1 MANEVLKYLSELYRL
16 VTVQDDYTT
25 ASQISAV
32 VCNMESLLFPCN
44 GVAPHGSDL
53 DVYMSNIFNPD
64 NGLPAFITK
73 YFHVKTIRPCFDLMF
88 GLILKLL
95 LEYNRRV
102 VQYVAIIK
110 DVCMKAILS
119 GDTTAQCKAK
129 CYACLEKI
137 ITSLP
142 GNFSL
147 QSELN
152 AEVLTNQLFNHLAMS
167 RSKLQTTDVHSIYTI
182 FGLLGKDFSSELCAP
197 DKLIRAV
204 CNELNS
210 KEVKAGTAKIK
221 IVESCLTALSN
232 LLSNPEF
239 KSLVLANSSHQSK
252 IYSALKSTLVPNKR
266 VHTAFRA
273 CLKLFADHTDVFSS
287 LLIPEYALWHSQ
299 LTELLSNF
307 EGEED
312 NRAIEEALDKFYVH
326 VATFVSEQGGIQS
339 VAIYKYFMEYFEKEM
354 ASLST
359 LRSTNVSGRNKNKLT
374 IKGLSRFVECNVA
387 GNDASR
393 QHLGTMFHAFLKRT
407 LYLSLE
413 LQRLEQ
419 SSLESNARL
428 VSHYV
433 FLLSHLLAKVTTQ
446 GTSTQVPGTQGGA
459 GTLGSGT
466 QGISSRESGIPGSS
480 SQRISTKGA
489 INTEDIFTQ
498 DPATQGISTQGV
510 GTQGTST
517 QRTGNQ
523 GHRTLGTSTQGP
535 GTSGTGTQG
544 ISTGTEG
551 FITQGPTIQGP
562 ITQGPSTQV
571 STQSWNSFLSI
582 CLNLVSLYPRLDY
595 RTAAEVSSELTQ
607 SLVSLWKKCGCD
619 GAVNGLVR
627 EFVYQSVIQTC
638 SHDLAFDADN
648 LPNQSLITYRAYLPL
663 WRHLLSRTETL
674 CDDGSSFGDVIVNE
688 LMTSLLIFCH
698 KLDLGAN
705 LKPDSELSNSTFL
718 PSLSHAYLG
727 DPASHLSP
735 SNQDDLTLF
744 TNLVDFYTDLLTKQ
758 GAYTG
763 RPPNTTLPPNSDSE
777 NSALPLNSAE
787 NSGLPPNFDP
797 ENAALPLNTNSS
809 VRPMNTTSEN
819 TTLPPNSGNTTL
831 SPNSGNTTLS
841 PNVAFLPLNSTE
853 NPAPP
858 INTTGN
864 LASNFASP
872 DRGNSA
878 PPILSAGSARV
889 VAVLSEIVGASMRHP
904 VVSGLYSLSGLML
917 RLARAQGCF
926 EDPALV
932 KHLSPV
938 LESYLDQVI
947 HMSINQQHQLRFV
960 CLSLI
965 LATPLCFIRPVLPR
979 LVQPFKIIFELGL
992 NDLDLAETGMSV
1004 LTYWV
1009 SHLSPHTMADF
1020 IAPLLPCM
1028 NPYLKSRDS
1037 VRDAVFYSEADRD
1050 ILLSRSNTRS
1060 NKLAHI
1066 KKKKY
1071 IESYEQT
1078 SQLRNV
1084 QTSIVYFLS
1093 LLDSNLASQIVSRE
1107 GNRENLS
1114 EACSQRLLFNVP
1126 YVTAK
1131 IPIYLDVFM
1140 DRIISLGSSSSNRRM
1155 RVSACEFLHSTTL
1168 LLLGNNKQDG
1178 SRKGSERD
1186 EMFEKMF
1193 PVLIKLGC
1201 DSDIL
1206 IRQLFADLSI
1216 QMMHYYSSEIQL
1228 CTSHAQFVITT
1239 LMECITQDSD
1249 TELRSFASRLLS
1261 ELIVWS
1267 RKQSKCADLVRDTKL
1282 NMAAVVKQIQQFC
1295 VHPHPSKRIGEL
1307 FIYYYGP

>member
-299 LTELLSNF
+299 LKVIILPLIKRYLITCLKLFADHTDVFSSLLIPEYALWHSQLTELLSNF

-393 QHLGTMFHAFLKRT
+393 QHLATMFHAFLKRT

-413 LQRLEQ
+413 LQKLEQSSLESNARLVSHYVFLLSHLLAKVTTQVPSTRGTSTQVPGTQGGAGTLGSGTQGISSRESGIPGSSSQRISTKRAINTEDIFTQDPTTQGISTQGVGTQGTSTQRTGNQGPRTLGTSTQGPGTSGTGTQKASTQGISTGTQGFITQGPSTQVSTQSWNSFLSICLNLVSLYPRLDYRTAAEVSSELTQSLVSLWKKCECDGAVNGLIREFVYQSVIQTCSHDLAFDADNLPNQSLITYRAYLPLWRHLLSRTETKLQRLEQ

-466 QGISSRESGIPGSS
+466 QGISSLELQKLEQSSLESNARLVSHYVFLLSHLLAKVTTQVPTTQGPGTQGGAGTLGSGTQGISSRESGIPGSS

-498 DPATQGISTQGV
+498 DPTTQGISTQGV

-523 GHRTLGTSTQGP
+523 GPRTLGTSTQGP
-535 GTSGTGTQG
+535 VKTFSLKILQLKESPLKESALKELVHKEPA
-544 ISTGTEG
+544 IKDIELLEPALKALVLQEPALKES
-551 FITQGPTIQGP
+551 PP
-562 ITQGPSTQV
+562 ALKD
-571 STQSWNSFLSI
+571 LS
-582 CLNLVSLYPRLDY
+582 LKDLPFKDLSLKDPALKLDY

-674 CDDGSSFGDVIVNE
+674 CDDSSFGDVIVNE

-705 LKPDSELSNSTFL
+705 LKPDSELSNKITGGIAQL
-718 PSLSHAYLG
+718 ETKALSNC
-727 DPASHLSP
+727 S
-735 SNQDDLTLF
+735 
-744 TNLVDFYTDLLTKQ
+744 
-758 GAYTG
+758 
-763 RPPNTTLPPNSDSE
+763 NTTM
-777 NSALPLNSAE
+777 AKKQK
-787 NSGLPPNFDP
+787 F
-797 ENAALPLNTNSS
+797 
-809 VRPMNTTSEN
+809 V
-819 TTLPPNSGNTTL
+819 
-831 SPNSGNTTLS
+831 
-841 PNVAFLPLNSTE
+841 
-853 NPAPP
+853 PA
-858 INTTGN
+858 
-864 LASNFASP
+864 
-872 DRGNSA
+872 
-878 PPILSAGSARV
+878 
-889 VAVLSEIVGASMRHP
+889 
-904 VVSGLYSLSGLML
+904 
-917 RLARAQGCF
+917 
-926 EDPALV
+926 
-932 KHLSPV
+932 
-938 LESYLDQVI
+938 
-947 HMSINQQHQLRFV
+947 
-960 CLSLI
+960 
-965 LATPLCFIRPVLPR
+965 
-979 LVQPFKIIFELGL
+979 
-992 NDLDLAETGMSV
+992 
-1004 LTYWV
+1004 
-1009 SHLSPHTMADF
+1009 
-1020 IAPLLPCM
+1020 
-1028 NPYLKSRDS
+1028 
-1037 VRDAVFYSEADRD
+1037 
-1050 ILLSRSNTRS
+1050 
-1060 NKLAHI
+1060 
-1066 KKKKY
+1066 
-1071 IESYEQT
+1071 
-1078 SQLRNV
+1078 
-1084 QTSIVYFLS
+1084 
-1093 LLDSNLASQIVSRE
+1093 
-1107 GNRENLS
+1107 
-1114 EACSQRLLFNVP
+1114 
-1126 YVTAK
+1126 
-1131 IPIYLDVFM
+1131 
-1140 DRIISLGSSSSNRRM
+1140 
-1155 RVSACEFLHSTTL
+1155 
-1168 LLLGNNKQDG
+1168 
-1178 SRKGSERD
+1178 
-1186 EMFEKMF
+1186 
-1193 PVLIKLGC
+1193 
-1201 DSDIL
+1201 
-1206 IRQLFADLSI
+1206 
-1216 QMMHYYSSEIQL
+1216 
-1228 CTSHAQFVITT
+1228 
-1239 LMECITQDSD
+1239 
-1249 TELRSFASRLLS
+1249 
-1261 ELIVWS
+1261 
-1267 RKQSKCADLVRDTKL
+1267 
-1282 NMAAVVKQIQQFC
+1282 
-1295 VHPHPSKRIGEL
+1295 
-1307 FIYYYGP
+1307 

>member
-299 LTELLSNF
+299 LKVIILPLIKRYLITCLKLFADHTDVFSSLLIPEYALWHSQLTELLSNFEGEEDNRAIEEALDKFYVHVATFVSEQAKGFRYFTELLSNF

-393 QHLGTMFHAFLKRT
+393 QHLATMFHAFLKRT

-413 LQRLEQ
+413 LQKLEQSSLESNARLVSHYVFLLSHLLAKVTTQVPSTRGTSTQVPGTQGGAGTLGSGTQGISSRESGIPGSSSQRISTKRAINTEDIFTQDPTTQGISTQGVGTQGTSTQRTGNQGPRTLGTSTQGPGTSGTGTQKASTQGISTGTQGFITQGPSTQVSTQSWNSFLSICLNLVSLYPRLDYRTAAEVSSELTQSLVSLWKKCECDGAVNGLIREFVYQSVIQTCSHDLAFDADNLPNQSLITYRAYLPLWRHLLSRTETKLQRLEQ

-466 QGISSRESGIPGSS
+466 QGISSLELQKLEQSSLESNARLVSHYVFLLSHLLAKVTTQVPTTQGPGTQGGAGTLGSGTQGISSRESGIPGSS

-498 DPATQGISTQGV
+498 DPTTQGISTQGV

-523 GHRTLGTSTQGP
+523 GPRTLGTSTQGP
-535 GTSGTGTQG
+535 VKTFSLKILQLKESPLKESALKELVHKEPAIKDIELLEPALKALVLQEPALKESPPALKDLSLKDLPFKDLSLKDPALKSRLKAGTQFG
-544 ISTGTEG
+544 E
-551 FITQGPTIQGP
+551 P
-562 ITQGPSTQV
+562 V
-571 STQSWNSFLSI
+571 WNSFLSI

-674 CDDGSSFGDVIVNE
+674 CDDSSFGDVIVNE

-705 LKPDSELSNSTFL
+705 LKPDSELSNKITGGIAQL
-718 PSLSHAYLG
+718 ETKALSNC
-727 DPASHLSP
+727 S
-735 SNQDDLTLF
+735 
-744 TNLVDFYTDLLTKQ
+744 
-758 GAYTG
+758 
-763 RPPNTTLPPNSDSE
+763 NTTM
-777 NSALPLNSAE
+777 AKKQK
-787 NSGLPPNFDP
+787 F
-797 ENAALPLNTNSS
+797 
-809 VRPMNTTSEN
+809 V
-819 TTLPPNSGNTTL
+819 
-831 SPNSGNTTLS
+831 
-841 PNVAFLPLNSTE
+841 
-853 NPAPP
+853 PA
-858 INTTGN
+858 
-864 LASNFASP
+864 
-872 DRGNSA
+872 
-878 PPILSAGSARV
+878 
-889 VAVLSEIVGASMRHP
+889 
-904 VVSGLYSLSGLML
+904 
-917 RLARAQGCF
+917 
-926 EDPALV
+926 
-932 KHLSPV
+932 
-938 LESYLDQVI
+938 
-947 HMSINQQHQLRFV
+947 
-960 CLSLI
+960 
-965 LATPLCFIRPVLPR
+965 
-979 LVQPFKIIFELGL
+979 
-992 NDLDLAETGMSV
+992 
-1004 LTYWV
+1004 
-1009 SHLSPHTMADF
+1009 
-1020 IAPLLPCM
+1020 
-1028 NPYLKSRDS
+1028 
-1037 VRDAVFYSEADRD
+1037 
-1050 ILLSRSNTRS
+1050 
-1060 NKLAHI
+1060 
-1066 KKKKY
+1066 
-1071 IESYEQT
+1071 
-1078 SQLRNV
+1078 
-1084 QTSIVYFLS
+1084 
-1093 LLDSNLASQIVSRE
+1093 
-1107 GNRENLS
+1107 
-1114 EACSQRLLFNVP
+1114 
-1126 YVTAK
+1126 
-1131 IPIYLDVFM
+1131 
-1140 DRIISLGSSSSNRRM
+1140 
-1155 RVSACEFLHSTTL
+1155 
-1168 LLLGNNKQDG
+1168 
-1178 SRKGSERD
+1178 
-1186 EMFEKMF
+1186 
-1193 PVLIKLGC
+1193 
-1201 DSDIL
+1201 
-1206 IRQLFADLSI
+1206 
-1216 QMMHYYSSEIQL
+1216 
-1228 CTSHAQFVITT
+1228 
-1239 LMECITQDSD
+1239 
-1249 TELRSFASRLLS
+1249 
-1261 ELIVWS
+1261 
-1267 RKQSKCADLVRDTKL
+1267 
-1282 NMAAVVKQIQQFC
+1282 
-1295 VHPHPSKRIGEL
+1295 
-1307 FIYYYGP
+1307 